1 MKWQFWVKLL
11 LQAAGH
17 FLGKCVLALLLLYIL
32 WSEGWLYWPPDL
44 WNGSLTGLFV
54 YLLFAK
60 KRTTQH
66 ADETASSE

>member
-17 FLGKCVLALLLLYIL
+17 FLGKCVLALLLLSIL
-32 WSEGWLYWPPDL
+32 WDEGLLYWPPDP
-44 WNGSLTGLFV
+44 LTAVLMGLFV

-66 ADETASSE
+66 ADEKASSE